1 MFVPHTNV
9 GVASSMSSPASED
22 DSGTSSVD
30 DGDVACLLPL
40 DLRFE
45 RDGVV
50 VGVSE
55 GVAKRDWLA
64 GGVRKA
70 VGVVDRRRRR
80 PPPRPRPA
88 GEEKVLSIGVEIES
102 SGDDGPK
109 NQKKKSKFY
118 EYTKLTINKK
128 N

>member
-1 MFVPHTNV
+1 M
-9 GVASSMSSPASED
+9 
-22 DSGTSSVD
+22 
-30 DGDVACLLPL
+30 

-50 VGVSE
+50 FGVSE
-55 GVAKRDWLA
+55 EVAKRGWFA
-64 GGVRKA
+64 RGVRKA

-80 PPPRPRPA
+80 RPPSRPRPEAREEPA

-109 NQKKKSKFY
+109 NQKKKNRNFMN
-118 EYTKLTINKK
+118 IK